1 MKIYKLKVK
10 TKNQIYNIIIGTNIL
25 KKILKILKDNKINF
39 DKCLLVID
47 NNVPKKILEK
57 IKFSLRNKKKYTYIF
72 NSSEINKN
80 QKKVNEILTLLL
92 KNNFHRNDYLIS
104 IGGGITGDVASFAAS
119 IYKRGINFINI
130 PTTLLAQVDSSIGGK
145 TGINSNYGKNLI
157 GTFYQPKLVLSD
169 THFLKSLKKREII
182 CGYAEILKH
191 SLIKN
196 NKLFNFLENN
206 AHQIIKLKK
215 PFVEKAI
222 YESCLI
228 KKKIVEKDE
237 REKKLR
243 KILNFGH
250 TFGHAYEATKNY
262 SKKLN
267 HGEAVLLGMANA
279 TKFSYKKNYINKQDY
294 ERIIKHYNKLKL
306 PLKIS
311 KFFSRKDL
319 DKIITFMQKDKKN
332 NNNKINL
339 ILLKKIG
346 KTLHNLTFS
355 RNQIYK
361 FLKKE
366 LIN

>member
-25 KKILKILKDNKINF
+25 KYFSKILKNNKINF
-39 DKCLLVID
+39 NKCLLIID
-47 NNVPKKILEK
+47 NNIPKKILEK
-57 IKFSLRNKKKYTYIF
+57 IKFSLKNKKKYTYIF

-80 QKKVNEILTLLL
+80 QKKVNEILNILL

-119 IYKRGINFINI
+119 IYKRGINFINV

-157 GTFYQPKLVLSD
+157 GTFYQPKLVVSD
-169 THFLKSLKKREII
+169 TDFLKSLSKREIT

-206 AHQIIKLKK
+206 AYKILKLKK
-215 PFVEKAI
+215 NFVEKAI

-228 KKKIVEKDE
+228 KKKIIEKDE
-237 REKKLR
+237 REKNLR
-243 KILNFGH
+243 KVLNLGH

-267 HGEAVLLGMANA
+267 HGEAVLLGIANA
-279 TKFSYKKNYINKQDY
+279 SKFSYKKNYINKLDY
-294 ERIIKHYNKLKL
+294 KRIVEHYNKLKL
-306 PLKIS
+306 PLKIN

-319 DKIITFMQKDKKN
+319 HKIIAFMQKDKKN

-346 KTLHNLTFS
+346 KTVHNLQFS
-355 RNQIYK
+355 RDQIYK